1 MSDSLSEKTLDSKLI
16 YDGRVVHLY
25 LDTVQ
30 LPNGNSAKRE
40 IVRHPGAVAVVPLD
54 ADGNVIL
61 VSQYRHA
68 AGRVL
73 PEIPAGTLNP
83 GEDPDVCAVRELQ
96 EEIGQKPGKLQK
108 LEGIY
113 LAPGYSTEYIHLYLA
128 TKLVESRLHMD
139 EDEFIEVSRLSID
152 EVIRRIQTGEIAD
165 AKTISAIM
173 MVRSLPARW
182 KKGR

>member
-1 MSDSLSEKTLDSKLI
+1 MSDSLSEKKIASDLI

-40 IVRHPGAVAVVPLD
+40 IVRHPGAVAIVPLD

-61 VSQYRHA
+61 VTQYRHA
-68 AGRVL
+68 AGRL
-73 PEIPAGTLNP
+73 LLEIPAGTLNP

-96 EEIGQKPGKLQK
+96 EEIGYKPGKLQK
-108 LEGIY
+108 LGGIF

-128 TKLVESRLHMD
+128 TDLIESRLHMD
-139 EDEFIEVSRLSID
+139 EDEFIEVSRLPVS
-152 EVIRRIQTGEIAD
+152 EVQRRIQSGDIAD
-165 AKTISAIM
+165 AKTISAMM
-173 MVRSLPARW
+173 MVQLLRT
-182 KKGR
+182 